1 MKDPSSPF
9 AVIRMRYSTWCMAG
23 FQSGTTIGAYSGGLI
38 GFMTAAAAPGAF
50 GYGLYKLVR
59 WPR

>member
-1 MKDPSSPF
+1 MNVSSSPF

-23 FQSGTTIGAYSGGLI
+23 FQSGTIVGAYAGGLA
-38 GFMTAAAAPGAF
+38 GFVTAAWTPGIV

>member
-1 MKDPSSPF
+1 
-9 AVIRMRYSTWCMAG
+9 MAG
-23 FQSGTTIGAYSGGLI
+23 FETGTIVGAYAGGLA
-38 GFMTAAAAPGAF
+38 GFVTAAWTPGIV